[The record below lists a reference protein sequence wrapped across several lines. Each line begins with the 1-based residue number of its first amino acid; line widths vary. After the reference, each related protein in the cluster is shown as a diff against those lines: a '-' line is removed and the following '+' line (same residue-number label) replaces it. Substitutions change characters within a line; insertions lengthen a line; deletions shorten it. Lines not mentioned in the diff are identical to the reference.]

1 MSQDINVQR
10 IFAKLAERFNADNAD
25 GLEAVFQFALEDA
38 DSFYI
43 EVRQQQFSA
52 DWGDHA
58 DPDITLI
65 LGEQT
70 LAEVVSGELDGMSA
84 FLKGKLRAEG
94 NLMLATRLGKLFR
107 H

>member
-1 MSQDINVQR
+1 MSQDISVQR
-10 IFAKLAERFNADNAD
+10 IFAKLAERFNAESAS

-43 EVRQQQFSA
+43 DVREQQFSA
-52 DWGDHA
+52 DWGEHK
-58 DPDITLI
+58 DPDITL
-65 LGEQT
+65 LLSEAT

-84 FLKGKLRAEG
+84 FLKGQLRAEG

-107 H
+107 